1 MLIKRTLWRC
11 PRCNELRPTRHE
23 SVIRH
28 IGRKHGSLGEP
39 VSVTTRETRNQML
52 ASGSLAPVKKS
63 FLRKSDA
70 DPGFSDNSSTI
81 ASEYKNEQ
89 IKDSRRSDL
98 FDRTIMVKQL
108 ELIEETNQ
116 KVQNIIYQNSTIIA
130 TLAEIYRLK
139 GSRNNNSAG
148 DFA

>member
-1 MLIKRTLWRC
+1 M
-11 PRCNELRPTRHE
+11 
-23 SVIRH
+23 IRH

-63 FLRKSDA
+63 FLRKSDV
-70 DPGFSDNSSTI
+70 DPEFSDNSSTI

-89 IKDSRRSDL
+89 IKDSKRSDL

>member
-1 MLIKRTLWRC
+1 
-11 PRCNELRPTRHE
+11 
-23 SVIRH
+23 
-28 IGRKHGSLGEP
+28 
-39 VSVTTRETRNQML
+39 ML

-98 FDRTIMVKQL
+98 FDRTIMIKQL

-116 KVQNIIYQNSTIIA
+116 KVQNIIYENSTIIA